1 MTVIQEGR
9 YRLRNVGSGLLLEV
23 AGGKQRS
30 GAKVRQGPADE
41 SPGQLWRITAVHPGG
56 GLYHLESDG
65 SGKRLDVT
73 GARTD
78 NGVPLQLWGPNSF
91 GAQEWLLEQHVD
103 APGTFNLVSFISGL
117 TLEIADDGT
126 AQQWEDR
133 DTPFQWWHLEP
144 AE

>member
-1 MTVIQEGR
+1 MIQEGL
-9 YRLRNVGSGLLLEV
+9 YRLRNVGSGQLLAV
-23 AGGKQRS
+23 AGDKQRS
-30 GAKVRQGPADE
+30 GAKIRQSPADG

-78 NGVPLQLWGPNSF
+78 NGVPLQLWGPNGF

-103 APGTFNLVSFISGL
+103 TPDTYNLVSFVSGL
-117 TLEIADDGT
+117 TLEIADDDT
-126 AQQWEDR
+126 ARQWEDL
-133 DTPFQWWHLEP
+133 DSPAQWWQLEP
-144 AE
+144 AAP